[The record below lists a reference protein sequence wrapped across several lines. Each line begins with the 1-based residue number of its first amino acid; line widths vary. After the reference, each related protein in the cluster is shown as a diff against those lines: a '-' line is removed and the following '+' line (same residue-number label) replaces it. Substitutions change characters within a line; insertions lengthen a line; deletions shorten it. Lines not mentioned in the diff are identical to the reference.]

1 MFGQMSPFLSE
12 HPESSEDLLDDEGR
26 NPGRREVMVQSL
38 SSWTWNLLG
47 TTGTYME
54 SYSAHDKC
62 YGRTEDLIPIG
73 KV

>member
-1 MFGQMSPFLSE
+1 MSILS
-12 HPESSEDLLDDEGR
+12 PSEDLLDDEGR
-26 NPGRREVMVQSL
+26 NPGRREVMVESL

-62 YGRTEDLIPIG
+62 CGRIEVVIPTG